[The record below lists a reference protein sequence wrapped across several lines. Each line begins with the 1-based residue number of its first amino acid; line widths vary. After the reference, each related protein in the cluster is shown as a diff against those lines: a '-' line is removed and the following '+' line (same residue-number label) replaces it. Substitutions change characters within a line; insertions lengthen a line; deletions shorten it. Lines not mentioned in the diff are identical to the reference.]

1 MALTVTFF
9 VIATI
14 SFYLGY
20 IKGKDT
26 SKKEMIN
33 FNLEKLFKYAYKQEI
48 NPVTKDIY
56 NLFTSHNGMKHFQMF
71 PHYIKIP
78 LLDLSIWSANG
89 IEHRTIYAKGTNRFI
104 FYQKYGKHVEA
115 VNNSLNMGDK
125 TILDKICREVIIN
138 ELDFGSTIL
147 LEDEYNFEKQ

>member
-1 MALTVTFF
+1 MGLTITFF

-26 SKKEMIN
+26 SKKEMID

-78 LLDLSIWSANG
+78 LLDLSIWSSNG
-89 IEHRTIYAKGTNRFI
+89 IQYRTIYAKDTNQSR

-115 VNNSLNMGDK
+115 VNDSLNMGDK
-125 TILDKICREVIIN
+125 TILDKICQEVIIN
-138 ELDFGSTIL
+138 ENDLVDTIL